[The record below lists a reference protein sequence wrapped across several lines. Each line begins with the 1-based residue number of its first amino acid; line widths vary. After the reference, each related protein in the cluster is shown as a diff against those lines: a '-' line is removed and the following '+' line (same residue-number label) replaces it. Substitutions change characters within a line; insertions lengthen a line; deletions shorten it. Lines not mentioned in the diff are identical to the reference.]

1 MYIQNVIRKIFLEF
15 YFLFNKKF
23 LFKDGYE
30 LSYYIYKNTR
40 PRDTF
45 KNGVRTDDTTVLY
58 VIDKILTSDELT
70 NTSSINCFDV
80 GGYIGVITLLM
91 SKKLRNQK
99 KNWKIHTFEPFNESF
114 LKLQE
119 NIKLD
124 PFNHKIN
131 LNNVAVSNESGS
143 AILETYK
150 EKPGEN
156 QLYFRNSKKSANK
169 RNENVKVITLK
180 DYIYDNGIK
189 NINVCKID
197 TEGSDYFVVKG
208 LSKYL
213 NNKIVDFFIFE
224 YQEDNYDK
232 IYDLLNL
239 NGYKIFYLVRNE
251 DILVSSLKNYPKICK
266 SLLNYIAVSP
276 DKINNFIKKFNLDE
290 LN

>member
-15 YFLFNKKF
+15 YFLLNKKF

-40 PRDTF
+40 PWDTF

-91 SKKLRNQK
+91 SKKLHNQK
-99 KNWKIHTFEPFNESF
+99 KNWKIHTFEPFYESF
-114 LKLQE
+114 SKLKE
-119 NIKLD
+119 NINLD
-124 PFNHKIN
+124 PFNHKII

-156 QLYFRNSKKSANK
+156 QLYIENSKKSLNK
-169 RNENVKVITLK
+169 YNENVKVITLK
-180 DYIYDNGIK
+180 DYIYDNEIK
-189 NINVCKID
+189 NINICKID
-197 TEGSDYFVVKG
+197 TEGSDYLVLKG
-208 LSKYL
+208 LSEYL
-213 NNKIVDFFIFE
+213 KNKIVDFFIFE
-224 YQEDNYDK
+224 YQEDNYNK

-239 NGYKIFYLVRNE
+239 SGYKIFYLVRNE
-251 DILVSSLKNYPKICK
+251 DILVSSIKNYPKICK

-276 DKINNFIKKFNLDE
+276 NKMDSFIKKFNLDK

>member
-1 MYIQNVIRKIFLEF
+1 MYLENLIKKIFLKA

-40 PRDTF
+40 PEDTF

-58 VIDKILTSDELT
+58 VIDKILTSVELT
-70 NTSSINCFDV
+70 NTKSINCFDV
-80 GGYIGVITLLM
+80 GGYIGVITLFM
-91 SKKLRNQK
+91 SKKLHYQK
-99 KNWKIHTFEPFNESF
+99 KKWKVHTFEPFNESF
-114 LKLQE
+114 SKLKE

-124 PFNHKIN
+124 PFNHNIN
-131 LNNVAVSNESGS
+131 LNNVAVSNETGS

-156 QLYFRNSKKSANK
+156 QLYLRSSKKSPNK
-169 RNENVKVITLK
+169 YNENVKAITLK

-189 NINVCKID
+189 NINICKID

-224 YQEDNYDK
+224 YQEENYNK

-276 DKINNFIKKFNLDE
+276 DKIDNFVKKFNLDE